1 MRKCFFLLCAA
12 LLPALA
18 ATAKGI
24 SETEARQIAAEFLNG
39 KRKVKTE
46 VVLCNPFAVTRTAER
61 ETAEPAFYIYNSA
74 DGKGYAIVSAEDR
87 LPAIVGYSTAG
98 HIEGSMMPD
107 AMRLF
112 LDSYAEYVEDVRTG
126 KKDAQYNTP
135 LATSARPERMEP
147 MVKTEWNQPAPYNYY
162 CPDNCPA
169 GCIAV
174 AMAQVMKYHEWP
186 KTGTGSSFTTYN
198 GKALEVDFS
207 QSEYRWE
214 AMKNTTTEL
223 NNDEVAAE
231 AVAKLIYD
239 CGIGAKMTYGP
250 NGSGAY
256 DVDEAYAMMNY
267 FGYKNSTI
275 SMDKPEYYATKD
287 EWTEKILGEIA
298 AGRPVLFSGAS
309 PSGGGG
315 DAAGHAFVLSGYDE
329 TNMVHVNWGWGGEAN
344 GFFDLFR
351 LDPGAYAF
359 TEGQTAICGI
369 VPNRDGIDSEYIPV
383 PFMAPMTTETK
394 EVNLGTSFT
403 ISMKSIGNYNP
414 TNAKWQYGIGLYK
427 TDGTFIENIQKMNFS
442 IPPLEP
448 YYKVDIND
456 IICTI
461 PAATE
466 NGEYIIRMFFK
477 SNGNFIEPRV
487 EGGAMNNYLRAVVAD
502 GKVKIDK
509 EPTVTAIGNVK
520 ADDNAAMK
528 EYYSVSGQRITSP
541 SSRRIVI
548 VKQGNKVRKMIAK

>member
-1 MRKCFFLLCAA
+1 
-12 LLPALA
+12 
-18 ATAKGI
+18 
-24 SETEARQIAAEFLNG
+24 
-39 KRKVKTE
+39 
-46 VVLCNPFAVTRTAER
+46 
-61 ETAEPAFYIYNSA
+61 
-74 DGKGYAIVSAEDR
+74 
-87 LPAIVGYSTAG
+87 
-98 HIEGSMMPD
+98 
-107 AMRLF
+107 
-112 LDSYAEYVEDVRTG
+112 
-126 KKDAQYNTP
+126 
-135 LATSARPERMEP
+135 
-147 MVKTEWNQPAPYNYY
+147 
-162 CPDNCPA
+162 
-169 GCIAV
+169 
-174 AMAQVMKYHEWP
+174 
-186 KTGTGSSFTTYN
+186 
-198 GKALEVDFS
+198 
-207 QSEYRWE
+207 
-214 AMKNTTTEL
+214 
-223 NNDEVAAE
+223 
-231 AVAKLIYD
+231 
-239 CGIGAKMTYGP
+239 
-250 NGSGAY
+250 
-256 DVDEAYAMMNY
+256 MMNY

-275 SMDKPEYYATKD
+275 SMDKPEFYATKD

-298 AGRPVLFSGAS
+298 AERPVLFGGAS

-359 TEGQTAICGI
+359 TEYQTAICGI

-427 TDGTFIENIQKMNFS
+427 TDGTFIEKIQKMNTSVTLKAF
-442 IPPLEP
+442 
-448 YYKVDIND
+448 YKTDIND
-456 IICTI
+456 FICTI

-528 EYYSVSGQRITSP
+528 EYYSVSGQRIASP

-548 VKQGNKVRKMIAK
+548 VKQGNKVRKMIAR